1 MPQASFIEWF
11 SAENRVKLFSV
22 TGACNS
28 TRIRCTGYPEVEAS
42 LVKYIELR
50 RQLYNRDKC
59 GLSFLI
65 LKERANQIAKKELSA
80 DRYKSF
86 KSSNGWLSKVLE
98 RNNFVGIKL
107 HGEGNKIS
115 EEEATNAMTKFR
127 ANLSDIMQKHG
138 VLLGRIYNAD
148 QTGLYYQKFLNHI
161 YCKEEERQL
170 IRGVKLMK
178 DKTRLTLMACTS
190 ATGEKIKLAVIGKS
204 NRPHCWDICDDHPPL
219 PYNHQSNA
227 WFDRSITEWWLND
240 IFAPECR
247 KKHGENKVIL
257 LLDNFPAHVGINDA
271 SIPKN
276 VILMFFPPSLTA
288 RHQPADQGMIACV
301 KLGYKLKLL
310 QNVLQICDD

>member
-1 MPQASFIEWF
+1 
-11 SAENRVKLFSV
+11 
-22 TGACNS
+22 
-28 TRIRCTGYPEVEAS
+28 
-42 LVKYIELR
+42 
-50 RQLYNRDKC
+50 
-59 GLSFLI
+59 
-65 LKERANQIAKKELSA
+65 
-80 DRYKSF
+80 
-86 KSSNGWLSKVLE
+86 
-98 RNNFVGIKL
+98 
-107 HGEGNKIS
+107 
-115 EEEATNAMTKFR
+115 
-127 ANLSDIMQKHG
+127 
-138 VLLGRIYNAD
+138 
-148 QTGLYYQKFLNHI
+148 
-161 YCKEEERQL
+161 
-170 IRGVKLMK
+170 MK

-288 RHQPADQGMIACV
+288 RHQPADQGMIACL

-310 QNVLQICDD
+310 QNFLQICHDHKGFKAASQRN